1 MLAMQA
7 TVDYNET
14 KERCRSRILQLDL
27 DNAPTNWED
36 TTKKMFALKSFS
48 RQATSKG
55 TQRRCRIVQPC
66 KITGVTSTNIHYSG
80 AAPAADIDS
89 LATVLRRFARSRNR
103 SQH

>member
-1 MLAMQA
+1 LRRRQAGRAKGDWNASVHMLAMQA

-14 KERCRSRILQLDL
+14 KERCRSRIPQLDL

-55 TQRRCRIVQPC
+55 
-66 KITGVTSTNIHYSG
+66 KHED
-80 AAPAADIDS
+80 AASCSHAK
-89 LATVLRRFARSRNR
+89 
-103 SQH
+103 SQE

>member
-14 KERCRSRILQLDL
+14 KERCRSRIPQLDL

-55 TQRRCRIVQPC
+55 R
-66 KITGVTSTNIHYSG
+66 HED
-80 AAPAADIDS
+80 AASCSHAK
-89 LATVLRRFARSRNR
+89 
-103 SQH
+103 SQE